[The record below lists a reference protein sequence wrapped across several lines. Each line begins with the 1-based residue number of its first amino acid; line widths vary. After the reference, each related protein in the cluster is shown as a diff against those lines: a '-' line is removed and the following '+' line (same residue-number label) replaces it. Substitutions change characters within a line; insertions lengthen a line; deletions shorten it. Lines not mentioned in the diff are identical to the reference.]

1 MATKSKSGS
10 SRSRSTGSKGRAAS
24 AKSRSSGGSSGTRA
38 TSARGSK
45 SSGNGGRSSSRAGRS
60 SGGRSSAGRVSS
72 RGSSSSRSSSGRS
85 SSSRGSQTTTDHDQI
100 RQWAEERGAHPACVK
115 GTGGKGDAGVLRLDF
130 PGYTGADS
138 LQEISWDEFFAKF
151 EDKKLALLYQD
162 TTKGG
167 QKSNFNKLVKR
178 SRSGRNPG
186 QTQRRSGKR

>member
-24 AKSRSSGGSSGTRA
+24 AKSRSGGSSTRA
-38 TSARGSK
+38 MSARSNK
-45 SSGNGGRSSSRAGRS
+45 ASGNGGRSSSRAGRS

-138 LQEISWDEFFAKF
+138 LQEISWDEFFEKF
-151 EDKKLALLYQD
+151 EDQKLALLYQD